1 MSSLIARRATN
12 ETQKEAKRDAIL
24 IGARAVFS
32 ETGFWEAS
40 MAMIAKRSGLAK
52 GTVYLYFN
60 SKEEI
65 FLSLTSVEIEAW
77 LDMVDRQLLENGPCD
92 IDGFIDLLL
101 VSMEGRDSL
110 IRLLTLLHL
119 VLENNVT
126 YEAALTFKQNL
137 GRRTLYTGSLV
148 ETALGFLQPGQGV
161 SLLLNIHCLVVGWGQ
176 MSNPA
181 PVLKDVLE
189 RPEMAPFRVDFK
201 ESIRMSLTALLTGYK
216 QQNRPSGLSL

>member
-12 ETQKEAKRDAIL
+12 EIQKEAKREAIL

-32 ETGFWEAS
+32 EAGFQEAS
-40 MAMIAKRSGLAK
+40 IAMIAKRAGLAK
-52 GTVYLYFN
+52 GTVYLYFS

-65 FLSLTSVEIEAW
+65 FLSLAADEIEGW
-77 LDMVDRQLLENGPCD
+77 LDLVDRQLLECGRCG
-92 IDGFIDLLL
+92 IDRFIDLLET
-101 VSMEGRDSL
+101 SMEGRASL
-110 IRLLTLLHL
+110 VRLLTLLHL
-119 VLENNVT
+119 VLENNVSFD
-126 YEAALTFKQNL
+126 AALRFKQNL

-181 PVLKDVLE
+181 PVFEQVLE
-189 RPEMAPFRVDFK
+189 RSEMAPFRIDFND
-201 ESIRMSLTALLTGYK
+201 SIRQSMTALLLGIER
-216 QQNRPSGLSL
+216 QNLQD